1 VKLKVLC
8 LLIGLCFF
16 SISSVVATTFQVMPL
31 EQLVSESNAAAEV
44 ELKEKKSFMTPMGM
58 IQTTFKFI
66 VHESYNLSDSDL
78 ESELLAITMTGGT
91 VGNLTSFIDGAPDF
105 SVGEKTFLLL
115 KKQDTKIY
123 ISNFTMGKYK
133 VLEYEGQKYYVSS
146 VFPADRD
153 IGRVKKERM
162 VELIK
167 EKFKLSTSDK
177 TTFRTPVPVV
187 APVNVNSVHEKTKAN
202 REIAQIENAEPESQ
216 KGFWAL
222 MVYLMI
228 FVISSIFLWWKLGK
242 GANE

>member
-1 VKLKVLC
+1 
-8 LLIGLCFF
+8 
-16 SISSVVATTFQVMPL
+16 
-31 EQLVSESNAAAEV
+31 
-44 ELKEKKSFMTPMGM
+44 
-58 IQTTFKFI
+58 
-66 VHESYNLSDSDL
+66 
-78 ESELLAITMTGGT
+78 
-91 VGNLTSFIDGAPDF
+91 
-105 SVGEKTFLLL
+105 
-115 KKQDTKIY
+115 
-123 ISNFTMGKYK
+123 
-133 VLEYEGQKYYVSS
+133 
-146 VFPADRD
+146 
-153 IGRVKKERM
+153 M